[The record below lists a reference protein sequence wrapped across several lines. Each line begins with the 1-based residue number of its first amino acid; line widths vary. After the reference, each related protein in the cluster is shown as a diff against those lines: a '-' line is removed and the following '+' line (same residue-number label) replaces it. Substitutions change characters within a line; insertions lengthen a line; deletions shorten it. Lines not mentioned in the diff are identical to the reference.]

1 MNRCAPW
8 GLNVEMADCFYIN
21 GQFCDSFKMFI
32 RLLFEINNKV
42 IDPFSITAKCALT
55 VRETADKITLLA
67 QALLIITSQE
77 YSQEHVWVLGNN
89 FGFVFKW

>member
-8 GLNVEMADCFYIN
+8 GFNVEMADCFYIN

-42 IDPFSITAKCALT
+42 IDPFSITAKCALM

-67 QALLIITSQE
+67 YALLIYNKLISQE
-77 YSQEHVWVLGNN
+77 RVWVLGNN

>member
-8 GLNVEMADCFYIN
+8 GFNVEMADCFYIN

-42 IDPFSITAKCALT
+42 IDPFSITAKCALM

-67 QALLIITSQE
+67 YALLIYNKLI
-77 YSQEHVWVLGNN
+77 SQEHVWVLGNN